1 VIFSVGHSRHD
12 PATFAHIIE
21 GIDTLIDVRSHPT
34 SRMEWWRLASMQE
47 WLPAYGVD
55 VAWMP
60 ELGGWDRRHLAYAEP
75 LTEVGVDVRAY
86 TKGVFP
92 KQRIA
97 AARKVER
104 APGQH
109 CKDLDPPEWTN
120 QGLYDYAW
128 YMSLPE
134 FHRGL
139 ENLITSFAGRDQPR
153 AAIMCCEAQWWRCHR
168 GMVSDTLLYA
178 GVDVMHLKSPR
189 PKRATTMRWT
199 YHSEHIGNRLHRYPQ
214 PVIASWS
221 NAGLRR
227 LAAA

>member
-1 VIFSVGHSRHD
+1 VIFSVGHSRHN

-34 SRMEWWRLASMQE
+34 SRMEWWRLAAMQE
-47 WLPAYGVD
+47 WLPAYGID

-75 LTEVGVDVRAY
+75 LAEVGVDVRAY

-97 AARKVER
+97 ADRGKVPEGT
-104 APGQH
+104 A
-109 CKDLDPPEWTN
+109 PEWQN
-120 QGLYDYAW
+120 VGLYDYAW

-139 ENLITSFAGRDQPR
+139 ERLITSFAGRAQPKV
-153 AAIMCCEAQWWRCHR
+153 AIMCCEAQWWRCHR
-168 GMVSDTLLYA
+168 GMVSDALLYA

-189 PKRATTMRWT
+189 PKRPTTMRWT
-199 YHSEHIGNRLHRYPQ
+199 YHSEHVGNRLHRYPQ
-214 PVIASWS
+214 AVRASWDT
-221 NAGLRR
+221 AGLKH